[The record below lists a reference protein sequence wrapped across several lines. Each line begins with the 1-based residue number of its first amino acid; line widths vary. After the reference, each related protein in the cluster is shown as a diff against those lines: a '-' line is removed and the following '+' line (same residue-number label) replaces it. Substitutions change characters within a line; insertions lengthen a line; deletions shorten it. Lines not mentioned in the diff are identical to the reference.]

1 MYYYLVRGLAGIVVR
16 IIFDYRVEGSG
27 RVPEKGPMILA
38 SNHGNGWDPL
48 LIACAT
54 SRPICFMAKIE
65 LFKKPILGW
74 LMPRI
79 KAFPVKRGSNDRQ
92 AIRRGLELLRQG
104 EALGIFPEGTRH
116 RDGLDHEVF
125 SGVAYFAMKGNAPV
139 VPVGVHIG
147 KGIRPVARVRIG
159 DSMVLEQSAGRTSQE
174 ALNEKTGLVMT
185 AIKGLVRDTEPLP
198 EGGAR

>member
-16 IIFDYRVEGSG
+16 IIFDYRVEGSA
-27 RVPEKGPMILA
+27 RVPERGPVVLA
-38 SNHGNGWDPL
+38 SNHANGWDPL
-48 LIACAT
+48 LIACST

-65 LFKKPILGW
+65 LFKAPILGW

-92 AIRRGLELLRQG
+92 AIRRGLELLKQG

-116 RDGLDHEVF
+116 RDGLDHDAF

-139 VPVGVHIG
+139 IPMGVHIG
-147 KGIRPVARVRIG
+147 NGIRPVARVRFG
-159 DSMVLEQSAGRTSQE
+159 ESMVLEQSTGTTSQE
-174 ALNEKTGLVMT
+174 TLGEKTGLVMA
-185 AIKGLVRDTEPLP
+185 AIRRLVDDTQPLP
-198 EGGAR
+198 EGEAR

>member
-27 RVPEKGPMILA
+27 RVPEKGPVILA

-48 LIACAT
+48 LLACST

-65 LFKKPILGW
+65 LFRQPILGW

-79 KAFPVKRGSNDRQ
+79 KAFPVRRGTNDHQ
-92 AIRRGLELLRQG
+92 SIRRGLELLKQG
-104 EALGIFPEGTRH
+104 EVLGIFPEGTRY

-125 SGVAYFAMKGNAPV
+125 SGVAYFATKGDAPV
-139 VPVGVHIG
+139 IPVGIRIG
-147 KGIRPVARVRIG
+147 KGVRPEARVRFG
-159 DSMVLEQSAGRTSQE
+159 DSMVLDKNAGKTSQE
-174 ALNEKTGLVMT
+174 ALSEKTGLVMT
-185 AIKGLVRDTEPLP
+185 AIRQLVRDTRPLP
-198 EGGAR
+198 EGEAR